1 MLYTAFMLVMFG
13 WMLLL
18 LLQFGMA
25 ALPLVIL
32 LTSIMASIWLFQQTS
47 FGRTKAPVRLSAKAR

>member
-18 LLQFGMA
+18 VLQFGMA
-25 ALPLVIL
+25 ALPVVIL
-32 LTSIMASIWLFQQTS
+32 LTAIMTSIRLVQYASFT
-47 FGRTKAPVRLSAKAR
+47 RTKVLVRLSAKAR

>member
-18 LLQFGMA
+18 VLQFGMA
-25 ALPLVIL
+25 ALPVVIL
-32 LTSIMASIWLFQQTS
+32 LTAIMTSIRLVQYASFT
-47 FGRTKAPVRLSAKAR
+47 RTKALVRLSAKAR